1 MIKHIF
7 CDLDGTLYQDG
18 VSNIDV
24 EAVNSLKDENIV
36 FHIATGRVFKQS
48 ISMTRDYLVNTT
60 GYYISENGSF
70 IYDNDEKMIF
80 TGTIDDNL
88 VRKVIARFESN
99 DAVMYF
105 KYDGEVVLLKDHEI
119 VSKFIK
125 KYKVDEEFSN
135 RETFKNL
142 VGNIG
147 IASSDIDE
155 LYRIELYMKQEFS
168 EVLDVYFSAENVINL
183 VPKGVSKRSSIK
195 RVCEI
200 LGVEE
205 DEIATMGDSPNDIS
219 MLEGIKYSFAMSHAR
234 KSVVDS
240 ANYKASSVA
249 DAIRQIVEIN
259 KK

>member
-18 VSNIDV
+18 VSSLDV

-36 FHIATGRVFKQS
+36 FHIATGRVFRQS
-48 ISMTRDYLVNTT
+48 VSMTKDYLVNTT
-60 GYYISENGSF
+60 GYYISENGSL
-70 IYDNDEKMIF
+70 IYDNDENLIF
-80 TGTIDDNL
+80 TGTLDDNL
-88 VRKVIARFESN
+88 VKKVIARFESDN
-99 DAVMYF
+99 AVMYF
-105 KYDGEVVLLKDHEI
+105 KYNGEVVLLKEHETL
-119 VSKFIK
+119 SKFIK
-125 KYKVDEEFSN
+125 KYTLDEDFANKESFN
-135 RETFKNL
+135 NL

-147 IASSDIDE
+147 IASNDIDE
-155 LYRIELYMKQEFS
+155 LYRIELYMKKEFS

-200 LGVEE
+200 LGVKE

-219 MLEGIKYSFAMSHAR
+219 MLEGIKYSFAMSHAK
-234 KSVVDS
+234 KSVIDS